1 MVEIVAKGPVKS
13 RQKKG
18 WAAWYVS
25 TRHRDIKK
33 IAGEKGELIW
43 FRNREDAEQKAREL
57 NAAQY
62 TNGVVTR
69 SAAGTLESAYKIY
82 IASLEE
88 RAERKTLSWEYLRK
102 IKSNLKR
109 PIECLGKNTKVSE
122 ITKDKI
128 TDYIAGDPRSRLVR
142 QHVLNYLSAVF
153 EQAIELKWIAYN
165 PAAKVRIE
173 GQRVFTETE
182 IVEDVG
188 YNFDFAECERI
199 IQGLIKYDTQDD
211 YLPSQL
217 RECAR
222 RHPCKPQGWCN
233 GLAVITIAT
242 TGLRTQ
248 EIAAL
253 RWSAIDFEHDRLL
266 VLTAKKRG
274 KDGVSFIGNVKSKKG
289 RRAVLLGA
297 LSKLLKEWRLRS
309 PFASD
314 DDFVFPNHVGDF
326 KTNYEVWNRTI
337 KRVLEIENIERHF
350 TAYTFRHVYAT
361 LLAHA
366 TQNDFVKVADRLGH
380 TNINFSRS
388 VYCERLDDATKNAE
402 NEVAD
407 SILNTNNAKDTIVVE
422 GKVYQLR
429 S

>member
-18 WAAWYVS
+18 WACWYVS

-43 FRNREDAEQKAREL
+43 FRKREDAEQKAREL

-69 SAAGTLESAYKIY
+69 SAAGTLGSAHKIY
-82 IASLEE
+82 IAGLEE
-88 RAERKTLSWEYLRK
+88 RAERKTLSWEYVRK
-102 IKSNLKR
+102 IKSILKR
-109 PIECLGKNTKVSE
+109 LLKHLGANTNVTE
-122 ITKDKI
+122 ITKHKI
-128 TDYIAGDPRSRLVR
+128 TDYIATDPRSCAVR
-142 QHVLNYLSAVF
+142 QNVLSYLRAVF
-153 EQAIELKWIAYN
+153 EQCIELDWIRDN
-165 PAAKVRIE
+165 PAD
-173 GQRVFTETE
+173 RVSVENQKIFTEAE
-182 IVEDVG
+182 LIEDVG
-188 YNFDFAECERI
+188 YNFDYDECERI
-199 IQGLIKYDTQDD
+199 IQGLIKYDTQND
-211 YLPSQL
+211 YLPLKL
-217 RECAR
+217 RERTSC
-222 RHPCKPQGWCN
+222 HPCKPQGWCN

-253 RWSAIDFEHDRLL
+253 RWSAVDFEHDRLL

-274 KDGVSFIGNVKSKKG
+274 KGGVSFIGNVKSKKG
-289 RRAVLLGA
+289 RRAVPLGA

-314 DDFVFPNHVGDF
+314 DDFVFPTHEGNF
-326 KTNYEVWNRTI
+326 RSNYETWNRTI
-337 KRVLEIENIERHF
+337 RRVLDIENIDRHF
-350 TAYTFRHVYAT
+350 TSYTFRHFYAT
-361 LLAHA
+361 LLAHK

-407 SILNTNNAKDTIVVE
+407 SILNTDNAKDTIVVE

-429 S
+429 N

>member
-1 MVEIVAKGPVKS
+1 MVEIVVKGPVKS

-18 WAAWYVS
+18 WACWYVS

-43 FRNREDAEQKAREL
+43 FRKREDAEAKARKL

-69 SAAGTLESAYKIY
+69 SAAGTLGSAYKIY
-82 IASLEE
+82 IAAQKE
-88 RAERKTLSWEYLRK
+88 RAERKTLSWDFLRK
-102 IKSNLKR
+102 IESNLKR

-128 TDYIAGDPRSRLVR
+128 TDYIATDPRSRLVR
-142 QHVLNYLSAVF
+142 QHVLSYLSAIF
-153 EQAIELKWIAYN
+153 EQCIELKWINYN
-165 PAAKVRIE
+165 PAARVRIE
-173 GQRVFTETE
+173 GQRVFTEAE

-188 YNFDFAECERI
+188 YNFDFGECERI

-211 YLPSQL
+211 YLPLKL
-217 RECAR
+217 RERLR

-253 RWSAIDFEHDRLL
+253 RWSAVDFEHDRLF

-274 KDGVSFIGNVKSKKG
+274 KEGVCFIGNVKSKKG
-289 RRAVLLGA
+289 RRAVPLGA

-314 DDFVFPNHVGDF
+314 NDFVFPNHVGNF
-326 KTNYEVWNRTI
+326 KTNYETWNRTI
-337 KRVLEIENIERHF
+337 RRVLEIEKIDRHF

-361 LLAHA
+361 LLAHK
-366 TQNDFVKVADRLGH
+366 TQNDFIKVADRLGH
-380 TNINFSRS
+380 TSIEFSRR

-407 SILNTNNAKDTIVVE
+407 SILNTNTGEKTIVVG
-422 GKVYQLR
+422 GKVYELR
-429 S
+429 R

>member
-18 WAAWYVS
+18 WACWYVS

-43 FRNREDAEQKAREL
+43 FRNREDAEQKARDL

-69 SAAGTLESAYKIY
+69 SAAGTLKSAYKIY
-82 IASLEE
+82 IAALEE
-88 RAERKTLSWEYLRK
+88 RAERKNIGWPYVDK

-109 PIECLGKNTKVSE
+109 PIDRLGKNTKVTE
-122 ITKDKI
+122 ITKEKI
-128 TDYIAGDPRSRLVR
+128 TSYIEGDPRCLTVR
-142 QHVLNYLSAVF
+142 KDVLKYLRAIF
-153 EQAIELKWIAYN
+153 EQCIELKWINYN
-165 PAAKVRIE
+165 PAERVIIE

-199 IQGLIKYDTQDD
+199 IQGLIKYDTQHD
-211 YLPSQL
+211 YLPERL
-217 RECAR
+217 RER
-222 RHPCKPQGWCN
+222 TSVNPFKPQGWCN

-253 RWSAIDFEHDRLL
+253 RWSAVDFEHDRLL
-266 VLTAKKRG
+266 VLFAKKIG
-274 KDGVSFIGNVKSKKG
+274 KGKRHFIGNVKSKKG
-289 RRAVLLGA
+289 RRAVPLGA
-297 LSKLLKEWRLRS
+297 LAKLLKEWRLRS
-309 PFASD
+309 PYASD
-314 DDFVFPNHVGDF
+314 DDFVFPTHDGNFRGSYD
-326 KTNYEVWNRTI
+326 TWSRAI
-337 KRVLEIENIERHF
+337 KRVLEIEKIDRHF
-350 TAYTFRHVYAT
+350 TPYTFRHFYAT
-361 LLAHA
+361 LLAHK

-380 TNINFSRS
+380 TNVNFSRS

-407 SILNTNNAKDTIVVE
+407 SILDNNNAEDTIVVE